1 MPRSARAP
9 LRPSILPA
17 PLRRDAQSPRHC
29 FLGRDPMLPPLRLE
43 AGGRFLL
50 FPSPPSLVLARPAP
64 LLGCHQ
70 RELPCLVPKAED
82 VRREAG
88 VAAFEA
94 KRGGGLCGPQMPCSA
109 YVEAPS
115 YFFRLDCHLTFN
127 PFVSACWW
135 QGQGQVSFD
144 LFGAWGGFPFRFG
157 FFFYF

>member
-1 MPRSARAP
+1 MHRAQDTAFWAGTRCS
-9 LRPSILPA
+9 RPSA
-17 PLRRDAQSPRHC
+17 WKR
-29 FLGRDPMLPPLRLE
+29 
-43 AGGRFLL
+43 GGRFLL

-94 KRGGGLCGPQMPCSA
+94 KKGGGLCGPQMPCSA

-135 QGQGQVSFD
+135 QGHGQVSFD
-144 LFGAWGGFPFRFG
+144 LFGAWGGFPFLFVC
-157 FFFYF
+157 FYF